1 MKRKMRNSIVIALT
15 VLLSM
20 MTFVPMAQGQQPKRK
35 PVADTGVLTPATGQT
50 VRLTVAPGFRIDDV
64 SVVISW
70 KMYMPEGCSG
80 TPPVCRHMVSSQG
93 STAVHT
99 LGANDAISL
108 DVQGD
113 SGNGLRLMVFANQDV
128 RVLAQILD
136 SQGNLVTLFA
146 GSSSSTIGNPIGE

>member
-1 MKRKMRNSIVIALT
+1 MKRKMTNSIALALIL
-15 VLLSM
+15 LLSV
-20 MTFVPMAQGQQPKRK
+20 MTFVPMAHGQQPKRT
-35 PVADTGVLTPATGQT
+35 PVADTGALTFATGQT
-50 VRLTVAPGFRIDDV
+50 LRLTVAPGFRIDDV

-93 STAVHT
+93 STAVQT

-128 RVLAQILD
+128 QVLAQFLNE
-136 SQGNLVTLFA
+136 QGVVVVAFRPGTYLASA
-146 GSSSSTIGNPIGE
+146 GQ